1 MFRRIAFWI
10 LTNIAVIAVIMTIV
24 HVFGLETNYL
34 SAYGINYQVLAVF
47 ALLWGMV
54 GSFISLLLSKPMA
67 KWMMKL
73 QVIESPQNSDEAFLL
88 QKVQTL
94 SEQAG
99 IGMPEVAIYES
110 AEVNAFATGARKN
123 SALVAVSTGLLQAM
137 DKDEVEGVLAH
148 EVAHIANGDMITMA
162 LIQGVVN
169 AFVIFFARIAA
180 FAVQKFLNRGE
191 ENSEVGGLV
200 YFALSIVFEIIFSIL
215 ASVIVAYFS
224 RWREYRADS
233 GGAMYAGRVKM
244 VAALRKL
251 QKTMDAVDNSE
262 KSLAT
267 LKISDKPSSF
277 MALFSTH
284 PSLEDR
290 IAALEQGA

>member
-1 MFRRIAFWI
+1 MFRRIAFWV

-24 HVFGLETNYL
+24 HIFGLETNYL
-34 SAYGINYQVLAVF
+34 SAYGIDYKVLAIF

-54 GSFISLLLSKPMA
+54 GSFVSLLLSKPMA
-67 KWMMKL
+67 KWSMKL
-73 QVIESPQNSDEAFLL
+73 QVIESPQNQDEAFIL

-94 SEQAG
+94 AEQAG

-110 AEVNAFATGARKN
+110 GEVNAFATGARKN
-123 SALVAVSTGLLQAM
+123 AALVAVSTGLLDVM
-137 DKDEVEGVLAH
+137 DRDEVEGVLAH

-180 FAVQKFLNRGE
+180 FAVQKFINRGD
-191 ENSEVGGLV
+191 ENAEVGGLV

-233 GGAMYAGRVKM
+233 GGALYAGKAKM
-244 VAALRKL
+244 IAALRKL
-251 QKTMDAVDNSE
+251 QKTVEAVDTSQ

-267 LKISDKPSSF
+267 MKISDRPSSF

-284 PSLEDR
+284 PDLSDR
-290 IAALEQGA
+290 IAALEQS